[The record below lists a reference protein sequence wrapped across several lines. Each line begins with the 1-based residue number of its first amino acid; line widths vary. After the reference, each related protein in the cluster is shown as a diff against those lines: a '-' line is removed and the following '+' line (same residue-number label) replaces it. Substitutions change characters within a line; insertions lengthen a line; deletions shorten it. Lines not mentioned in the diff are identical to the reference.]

1 MFRVRFIFCHLFQCQ
16 ISCQKNPPKT
26 NKRSVHAQM
35 RLMLTRAH
43 IMQMHVP
50 PASVITE
57 LCGGYNTG
65 MLSPGE
71 IVWSELNNTMAP
83 LFLCVCVGCMC
94 ENPPLSASH
103 THTHTHITVETDHTS
118 ASRAFVAPGVRSSSS
133 HILTCLS
140 EAGEEDA
147 LQSFLLA
154 VQTGLTDITH
164 AHTHT
169 CSPGRSQLMAPC
181 QTDVCERASSPACPP
196 DVSPFTSTG
205 PHTHTHAHTQ
215 RTSAGHLQHAK
226 TRIVY
231 ILFSLFL
238 SVAVTI

>member
-1 MFRVRFIFCHLFQCQ
+1 
-16 ISCQKNPPKT
+16 
-26 NKRSVHAQM
+26 
-35 RLMLTRAH
+35 MLTRAH

-83 LFLCVCVGCMC
+83 LFLCVCVCVGCMW

-103 THTHTHITVETDHTS
+103 KHTQHTHTHTTVETDHTS
-118 ASRAFVAPGVRSSSS
+118 ASRAFVAPRVRSSSS

-164 AHTHT
+164 TRTH
-169 CSPGRSQLMAPC
+169 S
-181 QTDVCERASSPACPP
+181 
-196 DVSPFTSTG
+196 
-205 PHTHTHAHTQ
+205 HAHTRLRQ
-215 RTSAGHLQHAK
+215 KPADG
-226 TRIVY
+226 
-231 ILFSLFL
+231 SLPDRC
-238 SVAVTI
+238 V